1 MTSTVRNYKGAR
13 GFSLTEIVIALMIAG
28 LVLGGAVGVMTYSSD
43 EHALK
48 KAAGEM
54 EMMAKRARAA
64 AILQQ
69 TPYALEFRQGVVRM
83 MPWAQAAADRGDEE
97 IPMRAESWELSLDNG
112 MTARVRRWNSDE
124 WVGARENSSEI
135 WRFDPNGLCE
145 PIGVELKLKE
155 SSALLEFNLL
165 TGAIREAEYRVQ

>member
-1 MTSTVRNYKGAR
+1 MTSTVRSFKRTR
-13 GFSLTEIVIALMIAG
+13 GFSLLEIVIALVISSM
-28 LVLGGAVGVMTYSSD
+28 VLAGAVGLMRYSSD

-54 EMMAKRARAA
+54 EVMAKRARAK

-83 MPWAQAAADRGDEE
+83 MPLAQTGVDGVEQPED
-97 IPMRAESWELSLDNG
+97 AETWELTLDNG
-112 MTARVRRWNSDE
+112 MKASVRRWNSE
-124 WVGARENSSEI
+124 SWTSSSEKSAEV

-145 PIGVELKLKE
+145 PVSVQLRLNG
-155 SSALLEFNLL
+155 SAAILQFNLL
-165 TGAIREAEYRVQ
+165 TGSIRDAEYFVE